1 MSGDRFGDKLK
12 TFRSARRGVALALGL
27 LLAAGGV
34 ARAQAQT
41 QADKHLPEDKQT
53 QESQQA
59 QSDDPLHTASRV
71 ELDVAKVLLAQEKA
85 WNRGDLEGYAKGY
98 KDSPETLLL
107 GRQVL
112 KGYAQI
118 LEDYKHTYPTR
129 ASMGTLAF
137 SELEVHPLS
146 ESFAICIGKFHLDR
160 SKKEGGPADGQF
172 SLVMEK
178 TGEGW
183 KIVLDHT
190 T

>member
-1 MSGDRFGDKLK
+1 MSGNRFGDRLK
-12 TFRSARRGVALALGL
+12 TFRSARRGVAWALAL
-27 LLAAGGV
+27 LLAAGGA
-34 ARAQAQT
+34 ARAQ
-41 QADKHLPEDKQT
+41 EDKQA
-53 QESQQA
+53 QE
-59 QSDDPLHTASRV
+59 DNPLHTATRV

-118 LEDYKHTYPTR
+118 LADYKHTYPTS

-146 ESFAICIGKFHLDR
+146 ESFAVCIGKYHLER
-160 SKKEGGPADGQF
+160 SKKEGGVADGIF
-172 SLVMEK
+172 SLVLEK
-178 TGEGW
+178 TDQGW

>member
-85 WNRGDLEGYAKGY
+85 WGTRTRRRRCCWA
-98 KDSPETLLL
+98 
-107 GRQVL
+107 GR
-112 KGYAQI
+112 
-118 LEDYKHTYPTR
+118 
-129 ASMGTLAF
+129 S
-137 SELEVHPLS
+137 
-146 ESFAICIGKFHLDR
+146 
-160 SKKEGGPADGQF
+160 
-172 SLVMEK
+172 
-178 TGEGW
+178 
-183 KIVLDHT
+183 
-190 T
+190 

>member
-1 MSGDRFGDKLK
+1 MGGDRFGDKLK
-12 TFRSARRGVALALGL
+12 TFRSARRGVGWALALVL

-34 ARAQAQT
+34 ARAQAA
-41 QADKHLPEDKQT
+41 QADDQ
-53 QESQQA
+53 
-59 QSDDPLHTASRV
+59 LHTATRV
-71 ELDVAKVLLAQEKA
+71 ELDVAKAVLAQENA
-85 WNRGDLEGYAKGY
+85 WNRGDIEGYAKGY
-98 KDSPETLLL
+98 KDSPETIFI
-107 GRQVL
+107 GKQIM

-118 LEDYKHTYPTR
+118 VEDYKRSYPTA

-137 SELEVHPLS
+137 SELEVHPLG
-146 ESFAICIGKFHLDR
+146 ESYALCIGKYHLER
-160 SKKEGGPADGQF
+160 TKKEGGPADGIF

>member
-1 MSGDRFGDKLK
+1 MGGDPLGDGVSA
-12 TFRSARRGVALALGL
+12 FRTARRGVAWALAL
-27 LLAAGGV
+27 LLAAGGA
-34 ARAQAQT
+34 ARAQTAQ
-41 QADKHLPEDKQT
+41 APEDN
-53 QESQQA
+53 S
-59 QSDDPLHTASRV
+59 LHTASRV

-118 LEDYKHTYPTR
+118 LEDYKHTYPTA

-146 ESFAICIGKFHLDR
+146 ASFAICIGKYHLDR
-160 SKKEGGPADGQF
+160 TKKEGGGADGVF
-172 SLVMEK
+172 SLVLEK

>member
-12 TFRSARRGVALALGL
+12 TFRSARRGVALGLGL
-27 LLAAGGV
+27 LLAACG
-34 ARAQAQT
+34 AAQAQT
-41 QADKHLPEDKQT
+41 EKA
-53 QESQQA
+53 QEQA
-59 QSDDPLHTASRV
+59 QVDDPLHTASRV

-118 LEDYKHTYPTR
+118 LEDYKHTYPTA

-137 SELEVHPLS
+137 SELEVHPLG

-172 SLVMEK
+172 SLVLEK

>member
-1 MSGDRFGDKLK
+1 MSGDRFGDRVK
-12 TFRSARRGVALALGL
+12 TFGASRRGVAWALGL
-27 LLAAGGV
+27 LLAAGG
-34 ARAQAQT
+34 AALAQTQT
-41 QADKHLPEDKQT
+41 QADKQSPEDKQT
-53 QESQQA
+53 QAQA
-59 QSDDPLHTASRV
+59 DDPLHTASRV

-118 LEDYKHTYPTR
+118 LEDYKHTYPTA

-160 SKKEGGPADGQF
+160 SKKQGGPADGQF
-172 SLVMEK
+172 SLVLEK

>member
-1 MSGDRFGDKLK
+1 MSGDRFGDRVK
-12 TFRSARRGVALALGL
+12 TFGASRRGVALALGL
-27 LLAAGGV
+27 ILLLAAGGA
-34 ARAQAQT
+34 ARAQTEKA
-41 QADKHLPEDKQT
+41 

-59 QSDDPLHTASRV
+59 QADDPLHTASRV

-137 SELEVHPLS
+137 AELEVHPLG

-172 SLVMEK
+172 SLVLEK

>member
-1 MSGDRFGDKLK
+1 MCGNRFGDKLK
-12 TFRSARRGVALALGL
+12 TLRSARCGVALGLGL
-27 LLAAGGV
+27 LLAAGG
-34 ARAQAQT
+34 AAQAQT
-41 QADKHLPEDKQT
+41 EKAQEQSQA
-53 QESQQA
+53 
-59 QSDDPLHTASRV
+59 DDPLHTASRM

-118 LEDYKHTYPTR
+118 LEDYKHTYPTA

-160 SKKEGGPADGQF
+160 SRKEGGPADGQF
-172 SLVMEK
+172 SLVLEK

>member
-27 LLAAGGV
+27 LLAAGG
-34 ARAQAQT
+34 AAQAQT
-41 QADKHLPEDKQT
+41 EKA
-53 QESQQA
+53 QEQA
-59 QSDDPLHTASRV
+59 QADDPLHTASRM
-71 ELDVAKVLLAQEKA
+71 ELNVAKVLLAQEKA
-85 WNRGDLEGYAKGY
+85 WNHGDLEGYAKGY

-118 LEDYKHTYPTR
+118 LEDYKHTYPTA

-137 SELEVHPLS
+137 SELEVHPLG

-172 SLVMEK
+172 SLVLEK

>member
-1 MSGDRFGDKLK
+1 MSGKPLGDKLK
-12 TFRSARRGVALALGL
+12 TFRSARRGVGWALALGL
-27 LLAAGGV
+27 LIAAGG
-34 ARAQAQT
+34 AAQAQT
-41 QADKHLPEDKQT
+41 EKA
-53 QESQQA
+53 QEQA
-59 QSDDPLHTASRV
+59 QADDPLHTASRV

-98 KDSPETLLL
+98 KNSPETLLM

-118 LEDYKHTYPTR
+118 LEDYKHTYPT
-129 ASMGTLAF
+129 ASSMGTLAF
-137 SELEVHPLS
+137 SELEVHPLG

-172 SLVMEK
+172 SLVLEK

>member
-1 MSGDRFGDKLK
+1 MNGDRFGDKVK
-12 TFRSARRGVALALGL
+12 TFGASRRGVGWALAL
-27 LLAAGGV
+27 LLATGG
-34 ARAQAQT
+34 AAPA
-41 QADKHLPEDKQT
+41 QT

-71 ELDVAKVLLAQEKA
+71 ELDVAKVVVAQENA

-98 KDSPETLLL
+98 KDSPETIFI
-107 GRQVL
+107 GRQIL

-118 LEDYKHTYPTR
+118 LADYKHDYPTP

-137 SELEVHPLS
+137 SELEVHPLGA
-146 ESFAICIGKFHLDR
+146 SFATCIGKYHLDR
-160 SKKEGGPADGQF
+160 TKKEGGPADGVF
-172 SLVMEK
+172 SMVLEK
-178 TGEGW
+178 TNQGW